1 MPGGRTPPHRSWR
14 TPTPRARTRGP
25 ARPPPTGAAA
35 RRSTPA
41 EAPRAD
47 EQPAQIWPHHA
58 HAANP
63 AMLSPACRRRGT
75 PHSPQ
80 PSDPRRRGT
89 PHCPQPPDPSA
100 RPAPAPPP
108 PHAPSRGT
116 RRHGQRRP
124 RRHRRYQSF
133 AQQRSPVAARGGGEG
148 RGCSGGWNQGS
159 ARVAPLGAS
168 RGTRCFAPSNIGGG
182 RSFRGGDQT

>member
-14 TPTPRARTRGP
+14 TPTPRAKTRGP

-47 EQPAQIWPHHA
+47 EPPAQIWPHHA

-80 PSDPRRRGT
+80 PSDPRR
-89 PHCPQPPDPSA
+89 PQPPDPSA
-100 RPAPAPPP
+100 RPARAVPWDQAPRPEKAPPP
-108 PHAPSRGT
+108 PTLPGLC
-116 RRHGQRRP
+116 P
-124 RRHRRYQSF
+124 
-133 AQQRSPVAARGGGEG
+133 AALTGGGEG
-148 RGCSGGWNQGS
+148 R
-159 ARVAPLGAS
+159 R
-168 RGTRCFAPSNIGGG
+168 RG
-182 RSFRGGDQT
+182 